1 MHETRAAM
9 QESKFAV
16 PTQPRKLTAKTKKVI
31 LTGKKKKPSSEY
43 LKISV
48 HNNLDIIKNC
58 PTYKE
63 QKNKEYSLKRK

>member
-31 LTGKKKKPSSEY
+31 LTGKKKTEFR
-43 LKISV
+43 IF
-48 HNNLDIIKNC
+48 KN
-58 PTYKE
+58 
-63 QKNKEYSLKRK
+63 